1 MTSAVAIREG
11 TMSRHS
17 RVVNPVLTAQEIA
30 ALPGC
35 VDSDDMGTKNFTF
48 TIFVP
53 FDAIP
58 PSPGETKF
66 PCPIKKLLRWLKYI
80 LQGDSIMYY
89 VEHLTAMLDAE
100 PIRRANKIRWAM
112 AEAQIAPKAKHML
125 AISAAFMTYFH
136 TRKLVSGAQ
145 WPEQMLSVGAQ
156 SKFSFFMLGTP
167 EGDENYQNRKRLS
180 RLIVEYLFTEWR
192 EDDLIEPEWVDFY
205 LSKKI
210 TGDDKQDD
218 YADCM
223 LQGVTEVFY
232 RLKYNPTWPALDRLY
247 KWLQSRDPHFEG
259 PGPNNWPLAF
269 NAESEAALLSAMKKV
284 DKGLLRAMKNLEKQ
298 VKHLAGLKRKK
309 SPADEEVIIKNLRA
323 EIGRAQKASES
334 VYSGL
339 RTCIGMVG
347 NRAHNK
353 ALRKIERTKELEEA
367 EKRLKRYKD
376 YMKEAKAAGVSISEK
391 EKQLLRG
398 EKPQYLMEL
407 EQRSIARQ
415 DALRRAY
422 IAAETGGDDDEV
434 EFEEQPAAEY
444 DRIREMMSKRQKA
457 TPAAETKAV

>member
-1 MTSAVAIREG
+1 MASSSAVAIREG
-11 TMSRHS
+11 LMGKHS
-17 RVVNPVLTAQEIA
+17 KVVNPVLTAQELA
-30 ALPGC
+30 DLPGC
-35 VDSDDMGTKNFTF
+35 VDSDDMGTKNYTF

-53 FDAIP
+53 VDAIVP
-58 PSPGETKF
+58 PKHESHF
-66 PCPIKKLLRWLKYI
+66 PCPIKRLLRWLKYI

-89 VEHLTAMLDAE
+89 VEHLTALLDAE

-125 AISAAFMTYFH
+125 AISATFMTYFH
-136 TRKLVSGAQ
+136 TRKLVSHAQ

-167 EGDENYQNRKRLS
+167 EGDENYANRKRLS
-180 RLIVEYLFTEWR
+180 RLIVEYLMTTWK
-192 EDDLIEPEWVDFY
+192 EDGLIESEWHAFY
-205 LSKKI
+205 ISKHI
-210 TGDDKQDD
+210 TGEDKQDD

-232 RLKYNPTWPALDRLY
+232 RLQYNPTWPALNKLY
-247 KWLQSRDPHFEG
+247 KWIQRDSHFEG

-284 DKGLLRAMKNLEKQ
+284 DKGLLKAMKNLEKQ
-298 VKHLAGLKRKK
+298 IKHLAGLKRKK
-309 SPADEEVIIKNLRA
+309 SPAEEEAQIKAARA
-323 EIGRAQKASES
+323 EVERAQKASES
-334 VYSGL
+334 IYSGL
-339 RTCIGMVG
+339 ATCISMIG

-367 EKRLKRYKD
+367 ERRLKRYKD
-376 YMKEAKAAGVSISEK
+376 YMKEAKAAGIHISEK
-391 EKQLLRG
+391 EKQRLRG

-407 EQRSIARQ
+407 EHQAISRE

-422 IAAETGGDDDEV
+422 ISAETGGDDDEF
-434 EFEEQPAAEY
+434 EFEEPPASQQ
-444 DRIREMMSKRQKA
+444 DNLREMMMKRQKA
-457 TPAAETKAV
+457 NPVEAKV